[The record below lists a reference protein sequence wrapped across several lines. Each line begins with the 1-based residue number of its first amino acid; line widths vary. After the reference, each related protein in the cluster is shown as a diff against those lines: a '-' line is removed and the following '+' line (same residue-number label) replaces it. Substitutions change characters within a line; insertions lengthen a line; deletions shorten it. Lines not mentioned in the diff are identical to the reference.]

1 MDTTTLNIENFPEIV
16 LEEILS
22 KLKYHEVAVLRGVN
36 KRFNSIGIRILNK
49 GYKATKLQH
58 TKLYEAIKA
67 SSSQNHSKY
76 TKSHPLMYHVLI
88 RHYDVLSTIG
98 RNLIILDDTF
108 SKYINLNLCC
118 FIPGQVIDNMMSIFQ
133 TIQEDWDSKR
143 DVYRCECSNA
153 YKALH
158 KSIDTSIKAIQY
170 FNERIAPNLLIDN

>member
-1 MDTTTLNIENFPEIV
+1 MDTTTLNMEIIPEIV

-22 KLKYHEVAVLRGVN
+22 KLKYHEVAILRGVN

-49 GYKATKLQH
+49 GYKAAKLQH
-58 TKLYEAIKA
+58 TKLYETIKV

-76 TKSHPLMYHVLI
+76 TKNHPLMYHILI

-108 SKYINLNLCC
+108 SNYINLNLCC

-133 TIQEDWDSKR
+133 TIQEDWDDKR

-158 KSIDTSIKAIQY
+158 KCIDTSVRAMQY
-170 FNERIAPNLLIDN
+170 FNEKIAPNLPIDN

>member
-58 TKLYEAIKA
+58 TKLYEAVKA
-67 SSSQNHSKY
+67 SSQSHSKY

-118 FIPGQVIDNMMSIFQ
+118 FIPGQVIDNMI
-133 TIQEDWDSKR
+133 
-143 DVYRCECSNA
+143 
-153 YKALH
+153 
-158 KSIDTSIKAIQY
+158 
-170 FNERIAPNLLIDN
+170 